1 MGQQGRRRRRA
12 EHFQRFYLFIYLFIF
27 KIAIYFLFNL
37 VYNRTGQVLAV
48 INDDDKEWWQGRTM
62 DGVVG
67 WFPAALVVPCSSGK
81 AADQQ
86 VVEAMYDFVGKTNDE
101 LSLVRGDIIRI
112 LWASDDH
119 WAKGE
124 RLSDKR
130 TGWFPTNIV
139 ALSDSD
145 DDEI

>member
-1 MGQQGRRRRRA
+1 
-12 EHFQRFYLFIYLFIF
+12 
-27 KIAIYFLFNL
+27 
-37 VYNRTGQVLAV
+37 
-48 INDDDKEWWQGRTM
+48 M